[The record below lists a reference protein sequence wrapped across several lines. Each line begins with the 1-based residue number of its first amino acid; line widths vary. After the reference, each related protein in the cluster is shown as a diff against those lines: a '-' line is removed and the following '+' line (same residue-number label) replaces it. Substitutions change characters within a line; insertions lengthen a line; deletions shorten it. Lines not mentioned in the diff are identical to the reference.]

1 MNASVGAAIAG
12 LLFVLLLRPWRL
24 PDQESREFSAL
35 IAAVLLGA
43 VLLSLCVPT
52 QTQRGIARFQGA
64 ALLQASA
71 PLFCHRVSQ

>member
-12 LLFVLLLRPWRL
+12 LLLVLLLRPWRL

-52 QTQRGIARFQGA
+52 
-64 ALLQASA
+64 
-71 PLFCHRVSQ
+71 

>member
-1 MNASVGAAIAG
+1 MNASVGAGIAG

-52 QTQRGIARFQGA
+52 
-64 ALLQASA
+64 
-71 PLFCHRVSQ
+71 